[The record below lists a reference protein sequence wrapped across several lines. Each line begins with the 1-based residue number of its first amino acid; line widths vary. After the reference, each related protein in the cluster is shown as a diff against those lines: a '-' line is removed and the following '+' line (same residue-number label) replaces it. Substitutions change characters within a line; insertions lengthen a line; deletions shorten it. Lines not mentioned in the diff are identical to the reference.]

1 MIFQLKRVFERDG
14 EQMDFDADIPLEE
27 LGESVGALD
36 FTAPISL
43 KGRISNVAG
52 MVSLSYSVSTEI
64 LLVCDRCLDEF
75 TEDCSRSFEHI
86 LVREEKDLVG
96 EDDVLCED
104 DSLDMTGLCVSDIL
118 MGLPS
123 KILCSEDCLGLCP
136 DCGGNLNRGEC
147 KCVKEND

>member
-75 TEDCSRSFEHI
+75 TEDCSRKGPCRRRRR
-86 LVREEKDLVG
+86 V
-96 EDDVLCED
+96 
-104 DSLDMTGLCVSDIL
+104 M
-118 MGLPS
+118 
-123 KILCSEDCLGLCP
+123 
-136 DCGGNLNRGEC
+136 RGRQP
-147 KCVKEND
+147 